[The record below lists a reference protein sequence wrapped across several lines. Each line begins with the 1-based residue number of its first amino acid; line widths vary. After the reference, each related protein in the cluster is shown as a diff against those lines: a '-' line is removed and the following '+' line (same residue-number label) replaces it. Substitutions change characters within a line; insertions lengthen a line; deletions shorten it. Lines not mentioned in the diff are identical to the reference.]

1 MSRMGARV
9 QVVSQVVGDKGPSL
23 TDGPAASTQERKK
36 NGLPSF
42 EKYALLGKGWASSI
56 FGAPLWKQLLQKM
69 YNVHEYEHH
78 DTGKLNLKRNR

>member
-1 MSRMGARV
+1 MGARV

-42 EKYALLGKGWASSI
+42 EKYALLGKGWARSI
-56 FGAPLWKQLLQKM
+56 FGCAPLWKQSSEMNKEDVYGYMNIMIQ
-69 YNVHEYEHH
+69 
-78 DTGKLNLKRNR
+78 GSCI

>member
-1 MSRMGARV
+1 MKGLQKKRGLLSSLGSRV

-56 FGAPLWKQLLQKM
+56 FGCAPFET
-69 YNVHEYEHH
+69 V
-78 DTGKLNLKRNR
+78 

>member
-1 MSRMGARV
+1 MKWIEKKRGLLSRMGARV

-56 FGAPLWKQLLQKM
+56 FGCAPLETIK
-69 YNVHEYEHH
+69 
-78 DTGKLNLKRNR
+78 

>member
-1 MSRMGARV
+1 MKWIEKKRGLLSRMGARV

-56 FGAPLWKQLLQKM
+56 FGAPLWKQSREIITEDVQC
-69 YNVHEYEHH
+69 
-78 DTGKLNLKRNR
+78 T